1 MKKYVVIVLD
11 AKIWHVWT
19 IFLVILLCSESD
31 NRIGNYYFLFALL
44 QIDKYTQVLLY
55 YSKINIQY
63 LLNFDEVYRDL
74 GEEVVLI

>member
-31 NRIGNYYFLFALL
+31 NRIGNYYFLFAWL
-44 QIDKYTQVLLY
+44 QIDKYDTQVLLY
-55 YSKINIQY
+55 YSKININ
-63 LLNFDEVYRDL
+63 LLNLCIETL
-74 GEEVVLI
+74 EKK